1 MSELLKLKFEPL
13 VGCIDDM
20 GKNKVSVEY
29 FNKHILGAKLD
40 MRNNDDLGSVIY
52 FGEDYIDVDLHFL
65 DSWGDERFP
74 SNKFLNK
81 GCIVEQEHL
90 KLYIGCIQ
98 SAKYKLEEYCLKKKN
113 LEDCVGES
121 YEEWSKRKP
130 FEVTL

>member
-1 MSELLKLKFEPL
+1 MSDLLKLKFEPL
-13 VGCIDDM
+13 NRCIDDM

-29 FNKHILGAKLD
+29 FNKYIVGTKID
-40 MRNNDDLGSVIY
+40 MRNNDGFGSVIH
-52 FGEDYIDVDLHFL
+52 FKEDSIDVDLHFL

-81 GCIVEQEHL
+81 GSLVEQVHL
-90 KLYIGCIQ
+90 KLYIECIQ
-98 SAKYKLEEYCLKKKN
+98 SAKQKLQEYCLKMKN

-121 YEEWSKRKP
+121 YKEWVNRKP